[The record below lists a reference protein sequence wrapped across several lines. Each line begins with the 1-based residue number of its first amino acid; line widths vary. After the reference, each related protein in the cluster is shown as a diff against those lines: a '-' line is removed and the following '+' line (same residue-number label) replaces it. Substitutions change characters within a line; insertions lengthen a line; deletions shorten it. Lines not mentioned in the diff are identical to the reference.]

1 MDTSSSFTRKMN
13 SWATLPAVMAG
24 TVVGVMAL
32 QFIFTFTTACPCDLS
47 AVFSGVSFTGPPLL
61 FFLWSGKFL
70 RRLCCSSNVEEKE
83 FNLRGASVLMVAAF
97 TWVVVALLN
106 GELLCCMLEGN
117 RACRDSAY
125 DTYFYC
131 ESLSQTSGVIL
142 MVIVTVLIFL
152 IFNVCCAC
160 ATGQSPD
167 QVDEGMPQAEMAA
180 AGPSHIGLQMP
191 RFPNTNWAL
200 DVNIADQFDE
210 AEAEY

>member
-106 GELLCCMLEGN
+106 GELLCCMLE
-117 RACRDSAY
+117 
-125 DTYFYC
+125 
-131 ESLSQTSGVIL
+131 VIL